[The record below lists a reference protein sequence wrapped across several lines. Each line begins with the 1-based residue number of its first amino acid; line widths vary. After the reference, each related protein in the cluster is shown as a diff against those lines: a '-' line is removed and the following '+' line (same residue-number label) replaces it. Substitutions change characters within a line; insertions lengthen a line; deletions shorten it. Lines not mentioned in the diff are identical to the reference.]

1 MVVNDASHTRYV
13 NLVVHDG
20 GIGFY
25 TYAPPVDVEVS
36 GCLFYNNG
44 WEVPRQANGH
54 AIYAKS
60 NTGPL
65 VLRDN
70 IAFDQFGYGL
80 HVYTEARSGLLNNIR
95 LEGNVVFNNGT
106 LSAKSGAANI
116 LVGGRARADAIVA
129 QGNLA
134 YFSPGVFQTNAVF
147 GWRNAIGVRNGTLTL
162 SRNYFV
168 GGSVVLDLHA
178 WERWE
183 ASDNTLYGP
192 GARPIVAVDAA
203 VQPLDGTNHVLAAAP
218 SQPAVFVR
226 ANAYEAGR
234 ANVVVYNWSQQDTV
248 PVALSGVLR
257 RGDRYAVYNVQDFFG
272 APVAGGVYA
281 GEAVRIPMRGVAPP
295 APLVSTVAGAPG
307 APLVVR
313 RYGAER
319 AVLDAAAFSSDTVRR
334 DFFIV
339 RGDYTTL
346 WGLEFT
352 DSDPNRGT
360 ASRPNLLVNN
370 ASHTRYV
377 NLTVHDGGI
386 AFFTYPN
393 RTDVEVSGCIV
404 YNNGWSVTGVG
415 NGHGLYVKSDAGPL
429 LLRDNVLFDQ
439 FGFGIHAYTD
449 ATDRLL
455 NNITVEGNASFN
467 NGLLAGSPSGSNVL
481 VGGLAPANGIVVD
494 SNMTFF
500 SPGVVF
506 PNVWL
511 GWSKSQVVNGSLQV
525 RNNYVVG
532 GAAVFD
538 VHAWQSV
545 TASGNT
551 LAPGGGGE
559 VVRLNDSST
568 TDAAGYRW
576 EGDSYYTDPTDTAWS
591 YHDTTYTFAGWRA
604 KTGLGATDQA
614 TAAGPAAPAG

>member
-1 MVVNDASHTRYV
+1 MTVRLAAVGLVLLMGVPGGGGGSRGGTSHYVSPSGSSAGDGTLARPWDLATALGRGGAGGRIAPGDTIWLRGGTYRGAVVSSVHGAPGAPVVVRQYRGERAVIDAAGATSPTRRGDLFVVTGEYAVFWGFELMDSDPDRTTDTRPNMVVNDASHTRYV

-129 QGNLA
+129 QDNLA
-134 YFSPGVFQTNAVF
+134 YFSAGVPQTNAVF
-147 GWRNAIGVRNGTLTL
+147 GWRNALGVQNGTLTL

-178 WERWE
+178 WERWDV
-183 ASDNTLYGP
+183 SDNTLYGP
-192 GARPIVAVDAA
+192 GARPIVALDAA

-257 RGDRYAVYNVQDFFG
+257 RGDRYTVYNVQDFFG

-295 APLVSTVAGAPG
+295 APIGGAPQPPPPTG
-307 APLVVR
+307 SAFGVFVVMKR
-313 RYGAER
+313 
-319 AVLDAAAFSSDTVRR
+319 
-334 DFFIV
+334 
-339 RGDYTTL
+339 
-346 WGLEFT
+346 
-352 DSDPNRGT
+352 
-360 ASRPNLLVNN
+360 
-370 ASHTRYV
+370 
-377 NLTVHDGGI
+377 
-386 AFFTYPN
+386 
-393 RTDVEVSGCIV
+393 
-404 YNNGWSVTGVG
+404 
-415 NGHGLYVKSDAGPL
+415 
-429 LLRDNVLFDQ
+429 
-439 FGFGIHAYTD
+439 
-449 ATDRLL
+449 
-455 NNITVEGNASFN
+455 
-467 NGLLAGSPSGSNVL
+467 
-481 VGGLAPANGIVVD
+481 
-494 SNMTFF
+494 
-500 SPGVVF
+500 
-506 PNVWL
+506 
-511 GWSKSQVVNGSLQV
+511 
-525 RNNYVVG
+525 
-532 GAAVFD
+532 
-538 VHAWQSV
+538 
-545 TASGNT
+545 
-551 LAPGGGGE
+551 
-559 VVRLNDSST
+559 
-568 TDAAGYRW
+568 
-576 EGDSYYTDPTDTAWS
+576 
-591 YHDTTYTFAGWRA
+591 
-604 KTGLGATDQA
+604 
-614 TAAGPAAPAG
+614 

>member
-1 MVVNDASHTRYV
+1 MTLRLAALGLVLLASTGVGGGAGSHYVSPSGSSAGDGTLARPWDLATALGGGGGRVAPGDTIWLRGGTYRGAVVSSVHGAPGAPVVVRPYRGERAVIDAAGATSSTRRGDLFVVTGDYAVYWGFELMDSDPDRTTDTRPNMVVNDASHTRYV

-70 IAFDQFGYGL
+70 IP
-80 HVYTEARSGLLNNIR
+80 

-134 YFSPGVFQTNAVF
+134 YFSPGVSQTNAVF
-147 GWRNAIGVRNGTLTL
+147 GWRNALGVQNGTLTL

-178 WERWE
+178 WERWDV
-183 ASDNTLYGP
+183 SDNTLYGP
-192 GARPIVAVDAA
+192 GARPIVALDAA

-281 GEAVRIPMRGVAPP
+281 GDAVRIPMRGVAPP
-295 APLVSTVAGAPG
+295 APIGGAPQPPPATG
-307 APLVVR
+307 S
-313 RYGAER
+313 
-319 AVLDAAAFSSDTVRR
+319 AF
-334 DFFIV
+334 
-339 RGDYTTL
+339 
-346 WGLEFT
+346 
-352 DSDPNRGT
+352 
-360 ASRPNLLVNN
+360 
-370 ASHTRYV
+370 
-377 NLTVHDGGI
+377 
-386 AFFTYPN
+386 
-393 RTDVEVSGCIV
+393 
-404 YNNGWSVTGVG
+404 GVC
-415 NGHGLYVKSDAGPL
+415 V
-429 LLRDNVLFDQ
+429 
-439 FGFGIHAYTD
+439 
-449 ATDRLL
+449 
-455 NNITVEGNASFN
+455 
-467 NGLLAGSPSGSNVL
+467 
-481 VGGLAPANGIVVD
+481 
-494 SNMTFF
+494 
-500 SPGVVF
+500 
-506 PNVWL
+506 
-511 GWSKSQVVNGSLQV
+511 
-525 RNNYVVG
+525 
-532 GAAVFD
+532 
-538 VHAWQSV
+538 
-545 TASGNT
+545 
-551 LAPGGGGE
+551 
-559 VVRLNDSST
+559 
-568 TDAAGYRW
+568 
-576 EGDSYYTDPTDTAWS
+576 
-591 YHDTTYTFAGWRA
+591 
-604 KTGLGATDQA
+604 
-614 TAAGPAAPAG
+614 